1 MKRCESKLL
10 KKTCRICHQHRARF
24 RYRGCVKWDHDH
36 DLCMRCFR
44 SIRDRNR
51 ALDLVPE
58 HSVPPMADFDF
69 ARIPAAALFL
79 GLGDTAALSVSLSA
93 VADLVRPSDL
103 QEVSYATN

>member
-1 MKRCESKLL
+1 MKRCENKLS

-36 DLCMRCFR
+36 DLCMRCFH

-51 ALDLVPE
+51 ALDLVPGP
-58 HSVPPMADFDF
+58 SVLPLVDFDSVR
-69 ARIPAAALFL
+69 APAIPLFL
-79 GLGDTAALSVSLSA
+79 HLDDDAAIPISSGSVT
-93 VADLVRPSDL
+93 DLVRPSDL